1 MTAATLELR
10 HHTATRWRFRL
21 PELQAADWSL
31 MRDKLI
37 EVFPPSMWRI
47 RINPT
52 VSTLVVQLTA
62 ERSLLPKQP
71 LAFVYQHVVEILSQF
86 GLTVSKTPLSPT
98 EVMSHDVGR
107 VSPVARICRGLANAV
122 SVTLSLSTFLLSL
135 IVFTVGFVGL
145 FLPFSP
151 GIWLMLFATLLFEIA
166 IALRRP
172 FLI

>member
-1 MTAATLELR
+1 MDATLELK
-10 HHTATRWRFRL
+10 HQTATRWRFRL

-31 MRDKLI
+31 MHDQLI
-37 EVFPPSMWRI
+37 EVFPTSMWSI

-62 ERSLLPKQP
+62 DCSLWPKQP
-71 LAFVYQHVVEILSQF
+71 LVFVYEHVVQILSQF
-86 GLTVSKTPLSPT
+86 GLTVSQTPLSPT
-98 EVMSHDVGR
+98 EVIPHDVGL
-107 VSPVARICRGLANAV
+107 VSPVAMFWRGLANTV

-135 IVFTVGFVGL
+135 IVFIVGFMGL

-151 GIWLMLFATLLFEIA
+151 GIWLMLFASLLLEIA
-166 IALRRP
+166 VALRRP